1 LNPDLKEKLMSI
13 ELPDLPYAADALEPH
28 VSANTLGFHHGK
40 HHKAYVDKLNAAI
53 GGTKYEG
60 QALEAII
67 TASHEA
73 ADMGVFN
80 NAAQIW
86 NHTFLWNSMSPDGGG
101 EPQGAL
107 AEAINASFGDL
118 AGFREKF
125 KASAMGQFG
134 SGWTWLVKN
143 AAGGLEIVNTGNADS
158 ALKKGTPVVTIDVW
172 EHAYYIDKRNAR
184 PAYVESWWNV
194 VDWNVAA
201 KNFAG

>member
-1 LNPDLKEKLMSI
+1 MSI

-28 VSANTLGFHHGK
+28 VSAETLGFHHGK

-67 TASHEA
+67 AASHKA

-86 NHTFLWNSMSPDGGG
+86 NHTFLWSSMSPDGGG

-134 SGWTWLVKN
+134 SGWTWLVSK
-143 AAGGLEIVNTGNADS
+143 GGALEIVSTGNAETPLTDGIN
-158 ALKKGTPVVTIDVW
+158 ALLTLDVW
-172 EHAYYIDKRNAR
+172 EHAYYLDYQNRRDAYIDAFLGELINW
-184 PAYVESWWNV
+184 EF
-194 VDWNVAA
+194 AA
-201 KNFAG
+201 QNYDAA

>member
-1 LNPDLKEKLMSI
+1 MSI

-28 VSANTLGFHHGK
+28 VSAETLGFHHGK

-67 TASHEA
+67 SASHEA

-134 SGWTWLVKN
+134 SGWTWLVSK
-143 AAGGLEIVNTGNADS
+143 GGALEIVSTGNAETPLTEGIN
-158 ALKKGTPVVTIDVW
+158 ALVTLDVW
-172 EHAYYIDKRNAR
+172 EHAYYLDYQNRRDAYIDAFLGELINW
-184 PAYVESWWNV
+184 EF
-194 VDWNVAA
+194 AA
-201 KNFAG
+201 KNYDAD

>member
-1 LNPDLKEKLMSI
+1 MSI

-28 VSANTLGFHHGK
+28 VSAETLGFHHGK

-53 GGTKYEG
+53 GGTQYEG
-60 QALEAII
+60 QALETII
-67 TASHEA
+67 AASHEA
-73 ADMGVFN
+73 ADAGVFN

-101 EPQGAL
+101 EPEGAL

-134 SGWTWLVKN
+134 SGWTWLVSK
-143 AAGGLEIVNTGNADS
+143 GGALDIMSTGNAETPLTDGIT
-158 ALKKGTPVVTIDVW
+158 ALLTLDVW
-172 EHAYYIDKRNAR
+172 EHAYYLDYQNRRDAYIDAFLGELINW
-184 PAYVESWWNV
+184 EF
-194 VDWNVAA
+194 AA
-201 KNFAG
+201 QNYDAD